1 MHAQISETKHILKFI
16 PSPESTGIFNR
27 TETISLKSPDCEG
40 IPDVPESIELDW
52 DNSSLAEFTNPDETT
67 PNVTAN
73 DIFDRTDAGEQSRR
87 SPIILGQSSHRGRV
101 RSQNEDSVGT
111 LKLTRILESVALPVC
126 LGVVADGM
134 GGHQNGEIAS
144 RLGVQAILESVN
156 QELLKIGW
164 ENPSEILSE
173 NQIRQILTS
182 AVLAANDQIFQVAR
196 ARQSDMGATV
206 TLALV
211 IGQMA
216 YFLNVGDCRAY
227 HFDGE
232 KLKLITQDHSLV
244 YRLYRIRQ
252 IEYDDLIFHPL
263 RHQVL
268 RCLGEPDLL
277 EHLQKMER
285 QINHPYWFVQPL
297 EPGES
302 LLLCSDGLW
311 EMVTENQMAA
321 TLRTPKNPQAICDA
335 LVNQANQHGGEDNI
349 SLILIQM
356 K

>member
-1 MHAQISETKHILKFI
+1 MHGQISKPKHSAIFF
-16 PSPESTGIFNR
+16 PPPECTGIFNR
-27 TETISLKSPDCEG
+27 PEMFFLKSPDAEP
-40 IPDVPESIELDW
+40 IPDVPESIEFDLD
-52 DNSSLAEFTNPDETT
+52 NTSLSEFPNPDETT
-67 PNVTAN
+67 PNAAAKDT
-73 DIFDRTDAGEQSRR
+73 FDRTGSGEKLRQ
-87 SPIILGQSSHRGRV
+87 PQIMLGQNSHRGRV

-111 LKLTRILESVALPVC
+111 LKLTRILESVPQPVC

-134 GGHQNGEIAS
+134 GGHQHGEIAS
-144 RLGVQAILESVN
+144 RVGVQVILENVN

-164 ENPSEILSE
+164 ENPDVNLSE
-173 NQIRQILTS
+173 NQIRQILTT
-182 AVLAANDQIFQVAR
+182 AVLAANDRIFQVAR
-196 ARQSDMGATV
+196 IQQSDMGATV

-216 YFLNVGDCRAY
+216 YLLNVGDCRAY
-227 HFDGE
+227 HFNGE

-252 IEYDDLIFHPL
+252 IEYDALIFHPL

-277 EHLQKMER
+277 DQLQKMER
-285 QINHPYWFVQPL
+285 QIDHPYWFIQPL

-311 EMVTENQMAA
+311 EMVTENQIAA
-321 TLRTPKNPQAICDA
+321 ILRTPENPQMICDA

-349 SLILIQM
+349 SLVLLQM